1 MLRKKN
7 NKAERDK
14 GAWGQLQFSAGVA
27 EQGPSEDVAFVSKQL
42 IEQRTRHAKVWRK
55 APHAAGTASAKAV
68 QHEQAQHGPCTARS
82 PGRHRTTSIPRRG

>member
-27 EQGPSEDVAFVSKQL
+27 EQGPSEDVASCFS
-42 IEQRTRHAKVWRK
+42 EMTCDR
-55 APHAAGTASAKAV
+55 
-68 QHEQAQHGPCTARS
+68 
-82 PGRHRTTSIPRRG
+82 